1 MQGDPL
7 RMSAGVSAHD
17 AAVSLRSSGRECI
30 LVEKDDRF
38 YGIATVRDFVDH
50 ILTARKDAKKIQLQH
65 TCSRVVGTLS
75 SEDSIG
81 DAIALMRQ
89 QARKLI
95 PVVENGRAVGIV
107 TIRDLMDRKP

>member
-7 RMSAGVSAHD
+7 RMPLGVSALD
-17 AAVSLRSSGRECI
+17 AAVSLRSSGQECI

-50 ILTARKDAKKIQLQH
+50 ILAARKDAKTTQLQH
-65 TCSRVVGTLS
+65 ACSRVMVTLS
-75 SEDSIG
+75 SEDSVG

-89 QARKLI
+89 QARKII
-95 PVVENGRAVGIV
+95 PVVEKGRAVGIV
-107 TIRDLMDRKP
+107 TIKDLMDRKP